1 MVISSIHDINNQ
13 DNASSPK
20 YEISA
25 IQDRETVTWINPT
38 STKYLVIKY

>member
-1 MVISSIHDINNQ
+1 MVISSIHDIKNQ

-25 IQDRETVTWINPT
+25 IPDKETITCINPT
-38 STKYLVIKY
+38 SIKYLVINY